1 MLVFAGL
8 GINQW
13 KTITIELNDT
23 LKNSNKIYLE
33 KYTSPINIAK
43 KYKTKYKIIEVNRDF
58 IETGTTIL
66 NEAKKKNI
74 TLLSYGDPMIAT
86 THMDLRLR
94 AEKLGIKTKILH
106 NSSIISVLPGETGLH
121 SYKFGRTVSLMN
133 EHKLAP
139 LSVYYAIHNNL
150 VSKLHSLIL
159 LEFNNEKNEYL
170 NPKKAIQIL
179 SNTEKEQKRNVLTNK
194 SIIIIAS
201 RLGSKNQSLKAGQIK
216 ELINKKY
223 KEPPHSIIIPG
234 ELHFTEEEALKII
247 LKVKN
252 KNLNNNSKK
261 AIAISSQMLKKYIP
275 KTRQTLI
282 TIKTLTKESKRYQEL
297 LDNAEAYIKDS
308 ERFKEKDKIELAI
321 LSIGY
326 AEGLLDSL
334 YFLKEINQN
343 GKKNIK

>member
-1 MLVFAGL
+1 MLIFAGL
-8 GINQW
+8 GISQW
-13 KTITIELNDT
+13 KTITIELDEI
-23 LKNSNKIYLE
+23 LKKSNRVYLE
-33 KYTSPINIAK
+33 KYTSPINVTE
-43 KYKTKYKIIEVNRDF
+43 KYKTKYKIIEVSRDF
-58 IETGTTIL
+58 VETGTTIL
-66 NEAKKKNI
+66 NEARKKNI

-94 AEKLGIKTKILH
+94 AEERGIKTKILH

-121 SYKFGRTVSLMN
+121 SYKFGRTVSLMK
-133 EHKLAP
+133 EHEIAP

-170 NPKKAIQIL
+170 DPNKAIKL
-179 SNTEKEQKRNVLTNK
+179 LKNTEKEQKRNVLTNK

-201 RLGSKNQSLKAGQIK
+201 RIGSKNQCIKAGQIK
-216 ELINKKY
+216 ELSNKKY
-223 KEPPHSIIIPG
+223 NEPPHSIIIPG
-234 ELHFTEEEALKII
+234 ELHFTEEEALKTI

-252 KNLNNNSKK
+252 NNINNNSKK

-275 KTRQTLI
+275 KTRQTL
-282 TIKTLTKESKRYQEL
+282 TSMKTLTKESKKYKEL
-297 LDNAEAYIKDS
+297 FDNAEAYIKDS

-334 YFLKEINQN
+334 HFLKEI
-343 GKKNIK
+343 K